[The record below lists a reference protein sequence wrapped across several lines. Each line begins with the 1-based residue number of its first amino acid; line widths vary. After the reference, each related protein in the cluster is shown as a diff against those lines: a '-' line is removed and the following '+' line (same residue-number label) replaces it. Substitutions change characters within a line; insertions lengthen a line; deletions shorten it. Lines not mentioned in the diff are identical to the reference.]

1 MSHLAA
7 VQPEPKALLEVQD
20 VKTPQPGPDEL
31 LIKNELIALVPIDA
45 KQTKLALFPSQYPA
59 IHGTSYGGTV
69 TAVGS
74 DVTGFKVGD
83 KVAAA
88 KAGGAVGNKYGGFQE
103 YVVSREATASKVPAS
118 VDLSIPVGLIGNL
131 ASVVGLFN
139 EHLGLGRPDPVGRA
153 SSNSKKIL
161 VYGGTSSFGSLAT
174 QYVTQ
179 AGYQVVT
186 TTSPPHKDLVAKLGA
201 VHVVDHTQS
210 QDTIVKELVAQGPY
224 DYVVDSI
231 SLNPTYDILSQ
242 VAAAQGGGKIYAL
255 LPAPDPSSI
264 PEGVTAECA
273 RWSAPLGKK
282 ENAELLKWA
291 YGTYFPQAIAN
302 DKLVTLHSQRIAGG
316 LGGLNKAI
324 DALFKGVSGAKV
336 VVEL

>member
-1 MSHLAA
+1 MPHAYLTLLTLFGWVARPSGHLAALEQQSDGAITPPSTMLHHVSYLAA

-20 VKTPQPGPDEL
+20 DKAPQPGHDEL

-45 KQTKLALFPSQYPA
+45 KQIKLSLFPSQYPA

-69 TAVGS
+69 AAVGS

-83 KVAAA
+83 KVAAS

-118 VDLSIPVGLIGNL
+118 VDLSIPVDLIGNL
-131 ASVVGLFN
+131 SSVVGLFN
-139 EHLGLGRPDPVGRA
+139 EHLGLGRPNPVGRA
-153 SSNSKKIL
+153 SSKQQEDSGLRRNVQFRQPRDAVRHPGRVPSRHHD
-161 VYGGTSSFGSLAT
+161 FP
-174 QYVTQ
+174 
-179 AGYQVVT
+179 T
-186 TTSPPHKDLVAKLGA
+186 T
-201 VHVVDHTQS
+201 
-210 QDTIVKELVAQGPY
+210 QGPRGEAR
-224 DYVVDSI
+224 S
-231 SLNPTYDILSQ
+231 PRHR
-242 VAAAQGGGKIYAL
+242 GGGKIYAL

-316 LGGLNKAI
+316 LGGLNKAV

>member
-1 MSHLAA
+1 MSN
-7 VQPEPKALLEVQD
+7 

-45 KQTKLALFPSQYPA
+45 KQIKLSLFPSQYPA

-69 TAVGS
+69 AAVGS

-83 KVAAA
+83 KVAAS

-139 EHLGLGRPDPVGRA
+139 EHLGLGRPNPVGRA

-231 SLNPTYDILSQ
+231 SLNLT
-242 VAAAQGGGKIYAL
+242 
-255 LPAPDPSSI
+255 I

-282 ENAELLKWA
+282 ENAEFLKWV
-291 YGTYFPQAIAN
+291 YGTYFLQAIAN